1 VTNASANIVVVNDD
15 DVVAVDVVGVS
26 VVVEEEEEEEEEAA
40 VVAAKGNNEEDE
52 EEQEADFGMRDA
64 QQSTDCTQTTIHNS
78 TNSMM
83 GNKDRRMLSVSAEQ
97 C

>member
-1 VTNASANIVVVNDD
+1 MTNASANIVVVNDD

-26 VVVEEEEEEEEEAA
+26 VVVEEEEEEEAA

>member
-26 VVVEEEEEEEEEAA
+26 VVVEEEEEEEAA